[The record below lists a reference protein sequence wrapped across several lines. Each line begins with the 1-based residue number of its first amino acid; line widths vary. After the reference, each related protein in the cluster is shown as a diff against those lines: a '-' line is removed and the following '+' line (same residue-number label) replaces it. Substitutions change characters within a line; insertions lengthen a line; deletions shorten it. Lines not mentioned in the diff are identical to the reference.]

1 MNVSETLKDGIFAM
15 LYGNGPGILLWSL
28 NIQE

>member
-1 MNVSETLKDGIFAM
+1 MNTPETLKYVISAM

-28 NIQE
+28 NTQE